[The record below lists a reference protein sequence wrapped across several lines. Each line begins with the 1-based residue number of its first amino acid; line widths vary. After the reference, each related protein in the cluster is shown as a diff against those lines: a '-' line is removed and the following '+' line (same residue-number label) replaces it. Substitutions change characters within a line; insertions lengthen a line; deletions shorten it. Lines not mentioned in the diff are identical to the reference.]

1 METTVETTNVLS
13 TMSVKERAVY
23 STLGVGGLLF
33 LCFLGGRQL
42 KQPASIVI
50 EQPVSQPLKA
60 FEPSTNSTLIQNS
73 TKVLIHVV
81 GEVNKPGVLTLSSDS
96 RVQDAIQLAGGAKP
110 NADLGELNL
119 AAKWIDGT
127 QLFVPTKGTKHEAPE
142 SVTSNYSS
150 TKSVSS
156 SYARSPVSKSS
167 NKLPSPGSISLNT
180 ASKSELDRLPGVGP
194 STAQKILDYR
204 HQTGGFSSINEL
216 LQVKGI
222 GSKKLAA
229 MRRFLRL

>member
-1 METTVETTNVLS
+1 MNAIET
-13 TMSVKERAVY
+13 
-23 STLGVGGLLF
+23 
-33 LCFLGGRQL
+33 
-42 KQPASIVI
+42 
-50 EQPVSQPLKA
+50 
-60 FEPSTNSTLIQNS
+60 STNSTPVKNS
-73 TKVLIHVV
+73 TRVLIHVV
-81 GEVNKPGVLTLSSDS
+81 GEVNNPGVLTLNSDS

-119 AAKWIDGT
+119 AAKLIDGT
-127 QLFVPTKGTKHEAPE
+127 QLVVPAKGAKPE
-142 SVTSNYSS
+142 TPEVPASS
-150 TKSVSS
+150 YVAISS
-156 SYARSPVSKSS
+156 ASSPYARSPKTKPSS
-167 NKLPSPGSISLNT
+167 KLPSLGSISLNT

-229 MRRFLRL
+229 MRKFLRL